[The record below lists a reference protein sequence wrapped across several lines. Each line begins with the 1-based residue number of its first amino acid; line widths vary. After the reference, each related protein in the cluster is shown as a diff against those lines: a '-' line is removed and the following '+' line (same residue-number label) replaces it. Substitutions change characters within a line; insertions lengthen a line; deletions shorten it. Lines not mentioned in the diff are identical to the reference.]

1 MKKNL
6 RRNYASVA
14 YSLVCALVLIFSVHT
29 VLCAQTLDVA
39 RLKKV
44 SSLSDISKDKKYAFV
59 STYEG
64 KLYTL
69 TATVKSSNSIE
80 ALCLTDSPESFSESN
95 LFQFSAINTS
105 KKTAS
110 IKNCGNGT
118 NLINNENASS
128 SNNSLKYGSAK
139 GNWSETF
146 YFNEKTDGFCV
157 SYDNLGEFNIAYNSD
172 AALFKFYSSS
182 SYPIAYLYEYDEANT
197 VGSITILTDEGYGTY
212 YLDKDFVMPDGLKGA
227 TVSDANETS
236 GELSID
242 WKYTAGLTVPAN
254 TALLVYGTK
263 GTTYTLEA
271 PTEAASVS
279 ARSTT
284 EETNLLRGSVT
295 DEVTTAPG
303 EASADDYYFYQMYYV
318 TKLNE
323 GQKQLGFFWG
333 AEQGGT
339 FTNGANKAYLALPR
353 ASSVSIRGFALP
365 SANDGTSAIHPVMEN
380 KTQTPSVYT
389 LSGKRCDGANLP
401 KGIYIIN
408 GKKTV
413 R

>member
-1 MKKNL
+1 MKMNSQN
-6 RRNYASVA
+6 RNYASVA
-14 YSLVCALVLIFSVHT
+14 LLLVCVLTLFFSAHT

-44 SSLSDISKDKKYAFV
+44 SSSSDISKDKKYAFV

-69 TATVKSSNSIE
+69 TATANTSSIV

-95 LFQFSAINTS
+95 LFQLTY
-105 KKTAS
+105 KAS
-110 IKNCGNGT
+110 TRAATIKNCGTNMNLLNNGD
-118 NLINNENASS
+118 S
-128 SNNSLKYGSAK
+128 SNALKYGSAK
-139 GNWSETF
+139 PKWPETF
-146 YFNEKTDGFCV
+146 YLNEKSDGISV
-157 SYDNLGEFNIAYNSD
+157 SRDGIDTYYIGYSGDNS
-172 AALFKFYSSS
+172 FKIYSSDR
-182 SYPIAYLYEYDEANT
+182 YPIAYLYEYDESNT

-212 YLDKDFVMPDGLKGA
+212 YLDKDFVMPEGLKGA

-242 WKYTAGLTVPAN
+242 WKYTPGSTVPAN

-279 ARSTT
+279 ARSTS

-295 DEVTTAPG
+295 DEVTSAPG
-303 EASADDYYFYQMYYV
+303 EASVDDYYFYQMYYV

-339 FTNGANKAYLALPR
+339 FTNGAHKAYLALPR
-353 ASSVSIRGFALP
+353 ASSVSIKGFALP
-365 SANDGTSAIHPVMEN
+365 SVDDGTSAIHPVLDN
-380 KTQTPSVYT
+380 KTQTSSVYT
-389 LSGKRCDGANLP
+389 LSGKRCNGENLP

-408 GKKTV
+408 GKKTI

>member
-1 MKKNL
+1 MKKIL

-14 YSLVCALVLIFSVHT
+14 YSLVCALAFIFSAHT

-64 KLYTL
+64 KIYTL
-69 TATVKSSNSIE
+69 TATVKNSNSIE
-80 ALCLTDSPESFSESN
+80 ALCLTDSPESFSELN
-95 LFQFSAINTS
+95 LFQFTTINTS
-105 KKTAS
+105 KKTAY
-110 IKNCGNGT
+110 IKNCGTGA
-118 NLINNENASS
+118 NLINNEKS
-128 SNNSLKYGSAK
+128 SNNSLKYGSATAK
-139 GNWSETF
+139 WSETF
-146 YFNEKTDGFCV
+146 YFNEKTDGLCV
-157 SYDNLGEFNIAYNSD
+157 SYDNLGEFNVAYNSD
-172 AALFKFYSSS
+172 DALFKFYSSS
-182 SYPIAYLYEYDEANT
+182 SYPIAYLYEYDETNT
-197 VGSITILTDEGYGTY
+197 VGCITILTDEGYGTY
-212 YLDKDFVMPDGLKGA
+212 YLDKDFVMPEGLKGA
-227 TVSDANETS
+227 TISDANETS

-242 WKYTAGLTVPAN
+242 WKYTAGSTVPAN

-271 PTEAASVS
+271 PTETSSVS
-279 ARSTT
+279 VRSTT

-295 DEVTTAPG
+295 DEVTSAPG
-303 EASADDYYFYQMYYV
+303 DASADDYYFYQMYYV

-339 FTNGANKAYLALPR
+339 FTNGAHKAYLALPR
-353 ASSVSIRGFALP
+353 ASSMSIKGFALP
-365 SANDGTSAIHPVMEN
+365 SVDDGTSAIHPVMEN
-380 KTQTPSVYT
+380 RSQAPSVYT

-408 GKKTV
+408 GKKTI

>member
-1 MKKNL
+1 MKMNS
-6 RRNYASVA
+6 RNRNYASVA
-14 YSLVCALVLIFSVHT
+14 LLLVCVLTLFFSAHMVI
-29 VLCAQTLDVA
+29 CAQTLDVA

-44 SSLSDISKDKKYAFV
+44 ISLSDISKDKKYAFV

-69 TATVKSSNSIE
+69 TATANTSSIV

-95 LFQFSAINTS
+95 LFQLTY
-105 KKTAS
+105 KAS
-110 IKNCGNGT
+110 TRAATIKNCGTNT
-118 NLINNENASS
+118 NLLNNGDS
-128 SNNSLKYGSAK
+128 SNALKYGSANTK
-139 GNWSETF
+139 WPETF
-146 YFNEKTDGFCV
+146 YLNEKSDGI
-157 SYDNLGEFNIAYNSD
+157 SASRDRIDTYYIGYSGDNS
-172 AALFKFYSSS
+172 FKIYSSDR
-182 SYPIAYLYEYDEANT
+182 YPIAYLYEYDESNT

-212 YLDKDFVMPDGLKGA
+212 YLDKDFVMPEGLKGA

-242 WKYTAGLTVPAN
+242 WKYTPGSTVPAN

-279 ARSTT
+279 ARSTS

-303 EASADDYYFYQMYYV
+303 EASVDDYYFYQMYYV

-339 FTNGANKAYLALPR
+339 FTNGAHKAYLALPR
-353 ASSVSIRGFALP
+353 ASSVSIKGFALP
-365 SANDGTSAIHPVMEN
+365 SVDDGTSAIHPVLDN

-389 LSGKRCDGANLP
+389 LSGKRCNGENLP
-401 KGIYIIN
+401 KGVYIIN
-408 GKKTV
+408 GKKTI

>member
-1 MKKNL
+1 MKKIL

-14 YSLVCALVLIFSVHT
+14 YSLVCALAFIFSAHT

-69 TATVKSSNSIE
+69 TATVKNSNSIE
-80 ALCLTDSPESFSESN
+80 ALCLTDSPESFSETN

-110 IKNCGNGT
+110 IKNCGNGL
-118 NLINNENASS
+118 NLIHKRTNDLRYYKSS
-128 SNNSLKYGSAK
+128 LTSWK
-139 GNWSETF
+139 ETF
-146 YFNEKTDGFCV
+146 SLNEKADGISACHDEDV
-157 SYDNLGEFNIAYNSD
+157 AYNIAYSGGNS
-172 AALFKFYSSS
+172 FKFYSSS
-182 SYPIAYLYEYDEANT
+182 GYAIAYLYEYDETNT

-212 YLDKDFVMPDGLKGA
+212 YLDKDFVMPEGLKGA
-227 TVSDANETS
+227 TISDANETS

-242 WKYTAGLTVPAN
+242 WKYAAGSTVPAN

-271 PTEAASVS
+271 PTETSSVS
-279 ARSTT
+279 VRSTT

-295 DEVTTAPG
+295 DEVTSAPG
-303 EASADDYYFYQMYYV
+303 DASADDYYFYQMYYV

-339 FTNGANKAYLALPR
+339 FTNGAHKAYLALPR
-353 ASSVSIRGFALP
+353 ASSMSIKGFALP
-365 SANDGTSAIHPVMEN
+365 SVDDGTSAIHPVMEN
-380 KTQTPSVYT
+380 RSQAPSVYT
-389 LSGKRCDGANLP
+389 LSGKRCDGAILP

-408 GKKTV
+408 GKKTI

>member
-95 LFQFSAINTS
+95 LFQFVSINTS

-110 IKNCGNGT
+110 IKNCGNGL
-118 NLINNENASS
+118 NLIHRRTNDLRYYKSS
-128 SNNSLKYGSAK
+128 LPKWY
-139 GNWSETF
+139 ETF
-146 YFNEKTDGFCV
+146 SLNEKADGI
-157 SYDNLGEFNIAYNSD
+157 SASHDDNADCNIAYSGDNT
-172 AALFKFYSSS
+172 FKIYSSTG
-182 SYPIAYLYEYDEANT
+182 YPIAYLYEYDETNI

-242 WKYTAGLTVPAN
+242 WKYTAGSTVPAN

-295 DEVTTAPG
+295 DEVTTAPDD
-303 EASADDYYFYQMYYV
+303 ASVDDYYFYQMYYV

-365 SANDGTSAIHPVMEN
+365 SVNDGTSAIHPVMEN
-380 KTQTPSVYT
+380 KTRPLSVYT

-408 GKKTV
+408 GKKTI

>member
-1 MKKNL
+1 MTEYSRK
-6 RRNYASVA
+6 RNNTSVA
-14 YSLVCALVLIFSVHT
+14 SFLACVLILCISVHT
-29 VLCAQTLDVA
+29 ALRAQTLDVA

-44 SSLSDISKDKKYAFV
+44 SSLSDISSDKKYAFV

-69 TATVKSSNSIE
+69 TATEKSSNSIV
-80 ALCLTDSPESFSESN
+80 ALCLTDSPESFTESN
-95 LFQFSAINTS
+95 LFQFSSINTS

-110 IKNCGNGT
+110 IKNCGNGL
-118 NLINNENASS
+118 NLIHKRTNDLRYYKSS
-128 SNNSLKYGSAK
+128 LTKWYKTFSL
-139 GNWSETF
+139 
-146 YFNEKTDGFCV
+146 NEKADGI
-157 SYDNLGEFNIAYNSD
+157 SASHDDNVDCNIAYSGDNT
-172 AALFKFYSSS
+172 FKIYSSDR
-182 SYPIAYLYEYDEANT
+182 YPIAYLYEYDESNT

-212 YLDKDFVMPDGLKGA
+212 YLDKDFVMPEGLKGA

-242 WKYTAGLTVPAN
+242 WKYTPGTTVPAN

-271 PTEAASVS
+271 PTEAASIS
-279 ARSTT
+279 ARSTA

-339 FTNGANKAYLALPR
+339 FTNGAHKAYLALPR
-353 ASSVSIRGFALP
+353 ASSVSIKGFALP
-365 SANDGTSAIHPVMEN
+365 SVDDGTSAIRPVMED
-380 KTQTPSVYT
+380 KTQSPSVYT
-389 LSGKRCDGANLP
+389 LSGKRCNGENLP

-408 GKKTV
+408 GKKAI

>member
-14 YSLVCALVLIFSVHT
+14 YSLVCALVLMFSVHT

-69 TATVKSSNSIE
+69 TATEKNSNSIE
-80 ALCLTDSPESFSESN
+80 ALCLTDSPESFSETN

-110 IKNCGNGT
+110 IKNCGNGL
-118 NLINNENASS
+118 NLIHKRTNDLRYYKSS
-128 SNNSLKYGSAK
+128 LTKWY
-139 GNWSETF
+139 ETF
-146 YFNEKTDGFCV
+146 SLNEKADGI
-157 SYDNLGEFNIAYNSD
+157 SASHDDNADCNIAYSGDNT
-172 AALFKFYSSS
+172 FKIYSSTG
-182 SYPIAYLYEYDEANT
+182 YPIAYLYEYDETNI

-242 WKYTAGLTVPAN
+242 WKYTAGSIVPAN

-279 ARSTT
+279 ARATT
-284 EETNLLRGSVT
+284 GETNLLRGSVT

-365 SANDGTSAIHPVMEN
+365 SVNDGTSAIHPVMEN
-380 KTQTPSVYT
+380 KTQSLSVYT

-408 GKKTV
+408 GKKTI